1 MERWDGLTEIV
12 LLDETVKNITYL
24 MENDVRFYGLT
35 TFDSAIAKLIEIY
48 GDSIGDSERIDTGA

>member
-24 MENDVRFYGLT
+24 MENDARFYGLT
-35 TFDSAIAKLIEIY
+35 TFDSAIAKLIELY
-48 GDSIGDSERIDTGA
+48 GGNHGSTS

>member
-35 TFDSAIAKLIEIY
+35 TFDSAIAKLVELY
-48 GDSIGDSERIDTGA
+48 GGKHE